1 MRPVLRRLLSAIAAL
16 ALVSLLTAC
25 GTMDRSIKLAEQTV
39 TPVTVGEATSVEARD
54 LAEAMLRAGF
64 SPEQIIADG
73 PAVRNA
79 LATSGGAQV
88 RYGKVAEAIFAI
100 HGSELYITSRTK
112 GTFVLPLT
120 LTFAKG

>member
-1 MRPVLRRLLSAIAAL
+1 MTTT
-16 ALVSLLTAC
+16 ALVLLLAGC
-25 GTMDRSIKLAEQTV
+25 AAPMMDRSLTLAHQTV

-54 LAEAMLRAGF
+54 LADAMLRAGF
-64 SPEQIIADG
+64 SPEQILADG

-100 HGSELYITSRTK
+100 HGDDLYITSRTR
-112 GTFVLPLT
+112 GTFVVPLT
-120 LTFAKG
+120 LTFEKG

>member
-1 MRPVLRRLLSAIAAL
+1 MRAVLRLLLSAVAAL
-16 ALVSLLTAC
+16 ALLTLLAAC
-25 GTMDRSIKLAEQTV
+25 AGDRSIKLAEQTV
-39 TPVTVGEATSVEARD
+39 TPVTVGQATSVEARD

-64 SPEQIIADG
+64 SPEQIITDG

-100 HGSELYITSRTK
+100 HGDELYITSRTR
-112 GTFVLPLT
+112 GTFVMPLT